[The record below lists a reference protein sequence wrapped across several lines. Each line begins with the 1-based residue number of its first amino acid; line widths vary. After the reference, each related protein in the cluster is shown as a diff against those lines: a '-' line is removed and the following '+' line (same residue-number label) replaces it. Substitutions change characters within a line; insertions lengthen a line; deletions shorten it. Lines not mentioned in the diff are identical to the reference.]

1 MMLFVVL
8 LHAFVSSKAQELTSM
23 KDKYVMV
30 IDIQEIA
37 TQKSP
42 APDVAQ
48 RLIDNVNRVIELADP
63 EKVIR

>member
-1 MMLFVVL
+1 MMLFIVL
-8 LHAFVSSKAQELTSM
+8 LHAPVLSEAQEVTSM

-37 TQKSP
+37 TQEKL

-48 RLIDNVNRVIELADP
+48 QLIDNVNRVIELADP

>member
-8 LHAFVSSKAQELTSM
+8 PHAFVSSKAQELTSI
-23 KDKYVMV
+23 KDKCVMV